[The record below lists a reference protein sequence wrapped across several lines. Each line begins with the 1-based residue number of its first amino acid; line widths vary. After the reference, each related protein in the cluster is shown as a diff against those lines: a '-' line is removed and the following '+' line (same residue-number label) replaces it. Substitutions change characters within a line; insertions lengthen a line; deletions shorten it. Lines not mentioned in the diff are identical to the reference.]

1 MNFTIRLI
9 FLIGF
14 IIISPLILLMLLI
27 IYFEDGAP
35 VIFSQKRLGKNKK
48 IIKLIKIRTMK
59 KSTPNLGTHEIK
71 ESSYLKSGKF
81 LRVTKIDEL
90 PQIIN
95 FVKGDM
101 NIVGPRPGLPNQ
113 HELTRCR
120 DKLQV
125 YSIKPGITGLSQV
138 LGFDMSNPNM
148 LSKID
153 SLYIRNKSIKL
164 DMNIFIA
171 TFLPFLRKK
180 LHDKFKQE
188 IYNFEKTDI

>member
-1 MNFTIRLI
+1 
-9 FLIGF
+9 
-14 IIISPLILLMLLI
+14 
-27 IYFEDGAP
+27 
-35 VIFSQKRLGKNKK
+35 
-48 IIKLIKIRTMK
+48 
-59 KSTPNLGTHEIK
+59 
-71 ESSYLKSGKF
+71 
-81 LRVTKIDEL
+81 
-90 PQIIN
+90 
-95 FVKGDM
+95 M